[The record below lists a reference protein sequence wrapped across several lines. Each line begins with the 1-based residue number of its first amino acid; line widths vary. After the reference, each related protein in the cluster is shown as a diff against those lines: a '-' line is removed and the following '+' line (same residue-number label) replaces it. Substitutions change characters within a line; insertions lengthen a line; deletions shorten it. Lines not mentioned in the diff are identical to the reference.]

1 MGVIAVMRMIEERDG
16 DFVMRPLVSR
26 FGLLL
31 DFNSQIPPS
40 LGCTIVT
47 RLIDVCMLYSAS
59 SCVFM
64 VACIQLLLR
73 TCPP

>member
-31 DFNSQIPPS
+31 DVISQIP
-40 LGCTIVT
+40 
-47 RLIDVCMLYSAS
+47 AS
-59 SCVFM
+59 GHPNSW
-64 VACIQLLLR
+64 ASR
-73 TCPP
+73 P